1 MKPITLIHFAELFL
15 KGKNRDWFVQK
26 LVRNINRICGG
37 KVIKRHSYL
46 LLERGKPENL
56 RFVPGISWWGR
67 GYVVKKEFETI
78 KQACKKLLL
87 EKKPGNFKLE
97 IKRSDKTFP
106 FSSKELAIKL
116 GSALE
121 KELKIKAELENPKFF
136 IFIEIQQEE
145 AVVVKEKIKGLSGL
159 PVSTSGKGLL
169 LFSGGIDSPVA
180 GHLMQRRGMHI
191 DLVHFHVFTKAE
203 KLKETKIF
211 ELAKILAKFQA
222 KIRLF
227 AVPYYLFQMKA
238 LEFESDE
245 LVLFRR
251 FMLKVAER
259 LAKETGAKA
268 LITGDSLGQ
277 VASQTI
283 ENLQATDSAVK
294 TIVLRPLIGLDKEQI
309 VKIAKEIGSF
319 EPSIKP
325 YKDCCSIIT
334 KKAKTRS
341 NLKKLEEI
349 EERIGIEK
357 LVEETVKLTE
367 EIKIA

>member
-1 MKPITLIHFAELFL
+1 MKPITLVHFAELFL

-46 LLERGKPENL
+46 LLEKGRPENL
-56 RFVPGISWWGR
+56 KFVTGISWWGR
-67 GYVVKKEFETI
+67 GFVTEKEFEAL
-78 KQACKKLLL
+78 KQACKKLLAE
-87 EKKPGNFKLE
+87 EKPENFKIE
-97 IKRSDKTFP
+97 VKRGDKSFP
-106 FSSKELAIKL
+106 LTSTELAAKL

-121 KELKIKAELENPKFF
+121 KELKIKAELEKPAFT
-136 IFIEIQQEE
+136 IFVEIQRDE
-145 AVVVKEKIKGLSGL
+145 AIVVKEKIRGLGGL

-211 ELAKILAKFQA
+211 ELAKILARFQS
-222 KIRLF
+222 KIRLY

-238 LEFESDE
+238 LEFESNE

-251 FMLKVAER
+251 FMLKVAEK
-259 LAKETGAKA
+259 LAKETGSKA

-294 TIVLRPLIGLDKEQI
+294 IIVLRPLIGLDKEQI
-309 VKIAKEIGSF
+309 VKIAKEIGTY

-334 KKAKTRS
+334 RKAKTRS

-349 EERIGIEK
+349 EEKIEVEK
-357 LVEETVKLTE
+357 LVEETLKLTE
-367 EIKIA
+367 EIEI

>member
-1 MKPITLIHFAELFL
+1 MKPITLVHFAELFL

-26 LVRNINRICGG
+26 LVRNINRTCGG
-37 KVIKRHSYL
+37 RVVKRHSYL
-46 LLERGKPENL
+46 LLEKGKPENL
-56 RFVPGISWWGR
+56 KYVPGISWWAKAFR
-67 GYVVKKEFETI
+67 AERNLEEIKKVCAQI
-78 KQACKKLLL
+78 LKKQ
-87 EKKPGNFKLE
+87 KPQSFKLE
-97 IKRSDKTFP
+97 VNRADKTFP
-106 FSSKELAIKL
+106 YSSYEIVKRIGEL
-116 GSALE
+116 LE
-121 KELKIKAELENPKFF
+121 KETKIEVDLKNPELI
-136 IFIEIQQEE
+136 IFIDIQKEDLL
-145 AVVVKEKIKGLSGL
+145 VFSEKIKGLGGL

-211 ELAKILAKFQA
+211 ELAKTLAKFQA
-222 KIRLF
+222 KIRLY

-238 LEFESDE
+238 LEFESNE

-251 FMLKVAER
+251 FMLKTAEE
-259 LAKETGAKA
+259 LAKKSGAKA

-309 VKIAKEIGSF
+309 VKIAKEIGTY

-349 EERIGIEK
+349 EEKIEIEKLIEETLK
-357 LVEETVKLTE
+357 LVEEIEVR
-367 EIKIA
+367 